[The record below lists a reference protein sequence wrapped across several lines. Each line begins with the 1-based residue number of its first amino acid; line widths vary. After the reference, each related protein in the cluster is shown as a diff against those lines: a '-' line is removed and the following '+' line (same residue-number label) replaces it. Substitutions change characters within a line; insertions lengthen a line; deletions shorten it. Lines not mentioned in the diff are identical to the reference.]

1 MKFDICLMNPPYGHK
16 LHEKFLM
23 KVLDISDKGV
33 SIQPAIWINKANRNR
48 NTFKNIINK
57 CQGRISDIE
66 IIPHI
71 EMNNYFCTGNSIQEG
86 GIFVWDITSDLDLKK
101 FGYKNNTEKSL
112 FEKNKY

>member
-1 MKFDICLMNPPYGHK
+1 MKFDICLMNPPYASK

-23 KVLDISDKGV
+23 KVLDISERGV

-66 IIPHI
+66 IIPHA
-71 EMNNYFCTGNSIQEG
+71 EMNNYQKMAICLIVYAVVVLLIYTNLLM
-86 GIFVWDITSDLDLKK
+86 V
-101 FGYKNNTEKSL
+101 
-112 FEKNKY
+112 